1 MDRISDMLTRIR
13 NAGRVKKENVEVLY
27 SKQNLH
33 ILAILKDEGYIEDY
47 VEQDIR
53 KGVKSI
59 LVTLKYYN
67 FESSIKEI
75 KRISKS
81 SRRVYSAITDVP
93 VVLNGLG
100 ILILST
106 SQGVMS
112 DSMARSKNIGG
123 EIICSVY

>member
-13 NAGRVKKENVEVLY
+13 NAGSVKKENVEVLH

-47 VEQDIR
+47 VEKDLR
-53 KGVKSI
+53 KGIKSI

-81 SRRVYSAITDVP
+81 SRRVYSSVADIP

>member
-13 NAGRVKKENVEVLY
+13 NASSVKKESVEVLH
-27 SKQNLH
+27 SKQNMH

-47 VEQDIR
+47 LEKDLR

-59 LVTLKYYN
+59 LVKLKYYN

-81 SRRVYSAITDVP
+81 SRRVYSSISDIP
-93 VVLNGLG
+93 VILNGLG

-106 SQGVMS
+106 SQGMMS